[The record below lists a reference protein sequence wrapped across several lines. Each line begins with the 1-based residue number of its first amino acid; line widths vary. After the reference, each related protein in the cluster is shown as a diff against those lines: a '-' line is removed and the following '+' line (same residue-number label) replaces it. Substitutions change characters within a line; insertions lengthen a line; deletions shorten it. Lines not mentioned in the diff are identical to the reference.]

1 MSETPIGDAIA
12 RDLAR
17 PLRRRRLIR
26 RHRDA
31 LELADIDAW
40 YGPLHAP
47 SSTDEMDGAA

>member
-31 LELADIDAW
+31 IELADIDAW
-40 YGPLHAP
+40 YGLLHEDAP
-47 SSTDEMDGAA
+47 GTSQRGAA